1 MAGDRNNDGPAVRLP
16 SLDLSWDAATATAVL
31 VLVALGYLILVRRG
45 FRGFLN

>member
-1 MAGDRNNDGPAVRLP
+1 MPDKSNTGPAMRLP

-31 VLVALGYLILVRRG
+31 VLVALGYLVAVRRG